1 MLSFQLFMGKVHFII
16 FYNFSKNKI
25 LTRAYSNWHHH
36 SILVFVGLDCWAG
49 SWVCLSVKFNW
60 SIGFNYGNVK
70 IGLRV
75 VAVQLKVQLVLS
87 KKSPHLNFGISINII
102 NVILCPVKDFHL
114 RLCQLTEVVSNS
126 VRAAPSA
133 WNWIFQKKVSAKCF
147 SPVLCFHS
155 TVSLSSS
162 PAYFLGIN
170 FFICYLQATPTWASV
185 NWVSSENVSIFAMTS
200 YLGRQRE

>member
-1 MLSFQLFMGKVHFII
+1 MLSLLLFMGKEHFIL

-25 LTRAYSNWHHH
+25 LTRAFSSWPHH

-49 SWVCLSVKFNW
+49 SWVDLSVRFNW

-126 VRAAPSA
+126 VRAAPGA
-133 WNWIFQKKVSAKCF
+133 WNWKFQKR
-147 SPVLCFHS
+147 
-155 TVSLSSS
+155 SLSKM
-162 PAYFLGIN
+162 
-170 FFICYLQATPTWASV
+170 FFTCSV
-185 NWVSSENVSIFAMTS
+185 FPLNSELVFQPG
-200 YLGRQRE
+200 LFFWD

>member
-1 MLSFQLFMGKVHFII
+1 MLSLLLFMGKEHFIL
-16 FYNFSKNKI
+16 FYNVSKNKI
-25 LTRAYSNWHHH
+25 LTRAFSSWPHH
-36 SILVFVGLDCWAG
+36 SILVFVGLDCWRWAG
-49 SWVCLSVKFNW
+49 SWVNLSVRFNW

-87 KKSPHLNFGISINII
+87 KKSAHLNFGISINII
-102 NVILCPVKDFHL
+102 MVILCPVKDFHL

-126 VRAAPSA
+126 VRAAASA

-147 SPVLCFHS
+147 LPVLCFHS

-162 PAYFLGIN
+162 PAYLFLLISL
-170 FFICYLQATPTWASV
+170 FVICKLLLPELVWIGCLLKMSPFLRWHHT
-185 NWVSSENVSIFAMTS
+185 
-200 YLGRQRE
+200 

>member
-87 KKSPHLNFGISINII
+87 KKCPHLNFGISINII

-133 WNWIFQKKVSAKCF
+133 WNWIFQKK
-147 SPVLCFHS
+147 
-155 TVSLSSS
+155 SLSKM
-162 PAYFLGIN
+162 
-170 FFICYLQATPTWASV
+170 FFTCSV
-185 NWVSSENVSIFAMTS
+185 FPLNSELVFQPG
-200 YLGRQRE
+200 LFFGD